1 MFKKIVFL
9 TMTSVLFAG
18 CASVPT
24 EQAEVSNVLKQV
36 KAPSANNAGLYIY
49 RSNSVVGGALK
60 KDVWVDG
67 ECIGETARGT
77 FFYHEVLGNIQHK
90 VSTESEFSPNDLMI
104 DTKAGNNYFVK
115 QYIKP
120 GLIVGGAG
128 LKLVPESEGREAITD
143 LKLGI
148 KGTCSK

>member
-9 TMTSVLFAG
+9 TTTSVLFAG

-24 EQAEVSNVLKQV
+24 EQVEVSNVLKQV

-49 RSNSVVGGALK
+49 HSNSVVGGALK
-60 KDVWVDG
+60 KDVWVDD

-77 FFYHEVLGNIQHK
+77 FFYHEVLGDIQHK

-128 LKLVPESEGREAITD
+128 LKLVPEAEGKQAISD
-143 LKLGI
+143 LDLGI
-148 KGTCSK
+148 KGKCSK

>member
-1 MFKKIVFL
+1 MLKKIAFL
-9 TMTSVLFAG
+9 TITSILFAG

-24 EQAEVSNVLKQV
+24 ENIEVSSVLKQV

-60 KDVWVDG
+60 KDVWVDD

-77 FFYHEVLGNIQHK
+77 FFYHEVLGNMQHK

-104 DTKAGNNYFVK
+104 DTTAGNNYFVK

-128 LKLVPESEGREAITD
+128 VKLVPESEGREAITD

>member
-1 MFKKIVFL
+1 MLKKIAFL
-9 TMTSVLFAG
+9 TITSILFAG

-24 EQAEVSNVLKQV
+24 ENIEVSSVLKQV

-60 KDVWVDG
+60 KDVWVDD

-77 FFYHEVLGNIQHK
+77 FFYHEVLGNMPHN
-90 VSTESEFSPNDLMI
+90 VSTESELSPNDLMI
-104 DTKAGNNYFVK
+104 DTTAGNNYFVK

-128 LKLVPESEGREAITD
+128 VKLVPESEGREAIAD

>member
-9 TMTSVLFAG
+9 TITSVLFAG

-49 RSNSVVGGALK
+49 RSNSVVGSALK

>member
-9 TMTSVLFAG
+9 TITSVLFAG

-128 LKLVPESEGREAITD
+128 LKLVPEAEGKQAISD
-143 LKLGI
+143 LNLGI
-148 KGTCSK
+148 KGKCSK

>member
-1 MFKKIVFL
+1 MFKKFVFL
-9 TMTSVLFAG
+9 TITSVLFTG

-24 EQAEVSNVLKQV
+24 EQVEVSNVLKQV

-49 RSNSVVGGALK
+49 RSNSVVGAALK
-60 KDVWVDG
+60 KDVWVDD

-77 FFYHEVLGNIQHK
+77 FFYHEVLGNMQHK

-104 DTKAGNNYFVK
+104 DTAAGNNYFVK

-120 GLIVGGAG
+120 GLIIGGAG
-128 LKLVPESEGREAITD
+128 LKLVTEAEGKEAISD
-143 LKLGI
+143 LNLGI
-148 KGTCSK
+148 KGKCSK

>member
-9 TMTSVLFAG
+9 TITSVLFSG

>member
-24 EQAEVSNVLKQV
+24 EQEEVSNVLKQA

-60 KDVWVDG
+60 KDVWVDD

-77 FFYHEVLGNIQHK
+77 FFYHEVLGDIQHK

-128 LKLVPESEGREAITD
+128 LKLVPEAEGKQAISD
-143 LKLGI
+143 LDLGI
-148 KGTCSK
+148 KGKCSK

>member
-24 EQAEVSNVLKQV
+24 EQVEVSNVLKQV

-60 KDVWVDG
+60 KDVWVDD

-77 FFYHEVLGNIQHK
+77 FFYHEVLGDIQHK

-128 LKLVPESEGREAITD
+128 LKLVPEAEGKQAISD
-143 LKLGI
+143 LDLGI
-148 KGTCSK
+148 KGKCSK

>member
-60 KDVWVDG
+60 KDVWVDD

-77 FFYHEVLGNIQHK
+77 FFYHEVLGDIQHK

-104 DTKAGNNYFVK
+104 DTKTGNNYFVK

-128 LKLVPESEGREAITD
+128 LKLVPEAEGKQAISD
-143 LKLGI
+143 LDLGI
-148 KGTCSK
+148 KGKCSK

>member
-24 EQAEVSNVLKQV
+24 EQAEVSNVIKQV

-49 RSNSVVGGALK
+49 RSNSMVGGALK
-60 KDVWVDG
+60 KDVWVDD

-104 DTKAGNNYFVK
+104 DTKTGNNYFVK

-128 LKLVPESEGREAITD
+128 LKLVPEAEGKQAISD
-143 LKLGI
+143 LDLGI
-148 KGTCSK
+148 KGKCSK

>member
-24 EQAEVSNVLKQV
+24 EQAEVSNVIKQV

-49 RSNSVVGGALK
+49 RSNSMVGGALK
-60 KDVWVDG
+60 KDVWVDD

-90 VSTESEFSPNDLMI
+90 VSTESEFSPNDLII
-104 DTKAGNNYFVK
+104 DTKAGDNYFVK

-128 LKLVPESEGREAITD
+128 LKLVTEAEGKQAISD
-143 LKLGI
+143 LDLGI
-148 KGTCSK
+148 KGKCSK

>member
-1 MFKKIVFL
+1 MLKKIASL
-9 TMTSVLFAG
+9 TITSILFAG

-24 EQAEVSNVLKQV
+24 ENIEVSSVLKQV

-60 KDVWVDG
+60 KDVWVDD

-77 FFYHEVLGNIQHK
+77 FFYHEVLGNMQHK

-104 DTKAGNNYFVK
+104 DTTAGNNYFVK

-128 LKLVPESEGREAITD
+128 VKLVPESEGREAIAD

>member
-90 VSTESEFSPNDLMI
+90 VSTESEFSPNDLII